1 MRGGVR
7 AATAMISRAAT
18 RISRLAKPPGTS
30 SSSSSSRLFDAAA
43 VDRSRPRFDHRTLSR
58 IRFQA
63 TSERP
68 LYQSSFLPAMFL
80 MGAFGAGAVQIS
92 YADASEED
100 YNLHAVED
108 SWSGSVGADKIVRQV
123 RQRLEELLR
132 TKGMQRGSYPTFTV
146 SAKGNK
152 EIEFIKQGSYSFKEL
167 EAVVSALKLAGER
180 SNIKKSSG
188 RNPNVFKRDDN
199 YDAKQLAS
207 VEKSVSALEGMGV
220 RVYGLDETS
229 SFPWD
234 GTVSWENI
242 AGYDEQKRE
251 IEDTILLA
259 LQSPEIYDEIARGTR
274 CKFETNRPRA
284 VLFEGPPGTG
294 KTSSAR
300 VIAKQAGVP
309 LLYVPLE
316 VIMSKYYGES
326 ERLLGN
332 VFSLANELPSGAI
345 IFLDEVDSF
354 AVARDSEM
362 HEATRRILSVI
373 LRQIDG
379 FEQEKQV
386 VVIAATNRKQ
396 DLDPALI
403 SRFDSLILFSLPDQK
418 TREEIAAQY
427 AKHLLKTELVLLAS
441 ATEGMSGRDIRDV
454 CQQAERHWA
463 SKRIRGQAPK
473 DAEGGGKL
481 PPIEEYIQSAEQRR
495 EAVGRSRQTRVRI
508 LKRWKRDFMELLF
521 TPKGNAFVLHGGS
534 EGLYASLPH
543 ANANATATAGRGDSF
558 IRFEKITFTRPEKS
572 VENSKDADS
581 VLVQAII
588 FEVEDR
594 ETIGGSA
601 YGGQRAVCCTPDLA
615 KLGACTQGTVIYRP
629 SAQNPKWPQ
638 VLAVTFNGK
647 DLVATLPSQSIPI
660 TRTGMYNL
668 YFIYCDPALN
678 GLVID
683 GKTVWKNPTG
693 YLPGRMAPLMN
704 FYGFM
709 SLAFVILGIFW
720 FSQYVRF
727 WREVLPLQN
736 CITLVI
742 ALGMLEM
749 ALWYFEYAE
758 FNETGLRPM
767 GITFWAVTFGTVKR
781 TVSWVII
788 LVVSMGYGVVRPTL
802 GGLTSKVI
810 MLGATFFLASEIL
823 ELVENAGA
831 VSDFAG
837 KARLFLVLP
846 VALLDA
852 FFIIWIFTSLS
863 KTLDK
868 LQARRLIAKLD
879 IYRKFTNALAV
890 TVIVSVGWICYELY
904 FKSNDVYN
912 GHWQNAWI
920 IPVFWQVLSFSLLC
934 VIAALWAPSQ
944 NSMRYAYSDDGSEE
958 FDREDSLSL
967 IKPGPVS
974 SKDPRGSAGLMD
986 ARAAVSNDT
995 ATSHNGDIEEDK
1007 RE

>member
-1 MRGGVR
+1 MAVASTGLTVRSLRWINVEYGKESLSVGGQSVTPFSNWKQRGEDTSKTMRGGVR

-284 VLFEGPPGTG
+284 VLFEGPPGC
-294 KTSSAR
+294 
-300 VIAKQAGVP
+300 
-309 LLYVPLE
+309 
-316 VIMSKYYGES
+316 
-326 ERLLGN
+326 
-332 VFSLANELPSGAI
+332 SLA
-345 IFLDEVDSF
+345 VDSF

-495 EAVGRSRQTRVRI
+495 EAV
-508 LKRWKRDFMELLF
+508 L
-521 TPKGNAFVLHGGS
+521 
-534 EGLYASLPH
+534 
-543 ANANATATAGRGDSF
+543 AT
-558 IRFEKITFTRPEKS
+558 
-572 VENSKDADS
+572 
-581 VLVQAII
+581 
-588 FEVEDR
+588 
-594 ETIGGSA
+594 TIGGSN
-601 YGGQRAVCCTPDLA
+601 R
-615 KLGACTQGTVIYRP
+615 
-629 SAQNPKWPQ
+629 S
-638 VLAVTFNGK
+638 
-647 DLVATLPSQSIPI
+647 
-660 TRTGMYNL
+660 
-668 YFIYCDPALN
+668 
-678 GLVID
+678 
-683 GKTVWKNPTG
+683 WKP
-693 YLPGRMAPLMN
+693 
-704 FYGFM
+704 F
-709 SLAFVILGIFW
+709 
-720 FSQYVRF
+720 
-727 WREVLPLQN
+727 
-736 CITLVI
+736 
-742 ALGMLEM
+742 
-749 ALWYFEYAE
+749 
-758 FNETGLRPM
+758 
-767 GITFWAVTFGTVKR
+767 
-781 TVSWVII
+781 
-788 LVVSMGYGVVRPTL
+788 
-802 GGLTSKVI
+802 
-810 MLGATFFLASEIL
+810 
-823 ELVENAGA
+823 
-831 VSDFAG
+831 
-837 KARLFLVLP
+837 
-846 VALLDA
+846 
-852 FFIIWIFTSLS
+852 
-863 KTLDK
+863 
-868 LQARRLIAKLD
+868 
-879 IYRKFTNALAV
+879 ALA
-890 TVIVSVGWICYELY
+890 
-904 FKSNDVYN
+904 
-912 GHWQNAWI
+912 
-920 IPVFWQVLSFSLLC
+920 
-934 VIAALWAPSQ
+934 
-944 NSMRYAYSDDGSEE
+944 
-958 FDREDSLSL
+958 
-967 IKPGPVS
+967 
-974 SKDPRGSAGLMD
+974 
-986 ARAAVSNDT
+986 
-995 ATSHNGDIEEDK
+995 
-1007 RE
+1007 

>member
-1 MRGGVR
+1 MAVASTGLTVRSLRWINVEYGKESLSVGGQSVTPFSNWKQRGEDTSKTMRGGVR

-152 EIEFIKQGSYSFKEL
+152 VTIKFRVPPACEISHLIVNIVKHLGEKAEHYGGGSEMLLRAWDRFAEAIIREIEFIKQGSYSFKEL

-495 EAVGRSRQTRVRI
+495 EAV
-508 LKRWKRDFMELLF
+508 L
-521 TPKGNAFVLHGGS
+521 
-534 EGLYASLPH
+534 
-543 ANANATATAGRGDSF
+543 AT
-558 IRFEKITFTRPEKS
+558 
-572 VENSKDADS
+572 
-581 VLVQAII
+581 
-588 FEVEDR
+588 
-594 ETIGGSA
+594 TIGGSN
-601 YGGQRAVCCTPDLA
+601 R
-615 KLGACTQGTVIYRP
+615 
-629 SAQNPKWPQ
+629 S
-638 VLAVTFNGK
+638 
-647 DLVATLPSQSIPI
+647 
-660 TRTGMYNL
+660 
-668 YFIYCDPALN
+668 
-678 GLVID
+678 
-683 GKTVWKNPTG
+683 WKP
-693 YLPGRMAPLMN
+693 
-704 FYGFM
+704 F
-709 SLAFVILGIFW
+709 
-720 FSQYVRF
+720 
-727 WREVLPLQN
+727 
-736 CITLVI
+736 
-742 ALGMLEM
+742 
-749 ALWYFEYAE
+749 
-758 FNETGLRPM
+758 
-767 GITFWAVTFGTVKR
+767 
-781 TVSWVII
+781 
-788 LVVSMGYGVVRPTL
+788 
-802 GGLTSKVI
+802 
-810 MLGATFFLASEIL
+810 
-823 ELVENAGA
+823 
-831 VSDFAG
+831 
-837 KARLFLVLP
+837 
-846 VALLDA
+846 
-852 FFIIWIFTSLS
+852 
-863 KTLDK
+863 
-868 LQARRLIAKLD
+868 
-879 IYRKFTNALAV
+879 ALA
-890 TVIVSVGWICYELY
+890 
-904 FKSNDVYN
+904 
-912 GHWQNAWI
+912 
-920 IPVFWQVLSFSLLC
+920 
-934 VIAALWAPSQ
+934 
-944 NSMRYAYSDDGSEE
+944 
-958 FDREDSLSL
+958 
-967 IKPGPVS
+967 
-974 SKDPRGSAGLMD
+974 
-986 ARAAVSNDT
+986 
-995 ATSHNGDIEEDK
+995 
-1007 RE
+1007 

>member
-1 MRGGVR
+1 MAVASTGLTVRSLRWINVEYGKESLSVGGQSVTPFSNWKQRGEDTSKTMRGGVR

-284 VLFEGPPGTG
+284 VLFEGPPGC
-294 KTSSAR
+294 
-300 VIAKQAGVP
+300 
-309 LLYVPLE
+309 
-316 VIMSKYYGES
+316 
-326 ERLLGN
+326 
-332 VFSLANELPSGAI
+332 SLA
-345 IFLDEVDSF
+345 
-354 AVARDSEM
+354 
-362 HEATRRILSVI
+362 
-373 LRQIDG
+373 IDG

-495 EAVGRSRQTRVRI
+495 EAV
-508 LKRWKRDFMELLF
+508 L
-521 TPKGNAFVLHGGS
+521 
-534 EGLYASLPH
+534 
-543 ANANATATAGRGDSF
+543 AT
-558 IRFEKITFTRPEKS
+558 
-572 VENSKDADS
+572 
-581 VLVQAII
+581 
-588 FEVEDR
+588 
-594 ETIGGSA
+594 TIGGSN
-601 YGGQRAVCCTPDLA
+601 R
-615 KLGACTQGTVIYRP
+615 
-629 SAQNPKWPQ
+629 S
-638 VLAVTFNGK
+638 
-647 DLVATLPSQSIPI
+647 
-660 TRTGMYNL
+660 
-668 YFIYCDPALN
+668 
-678 GLVID
+678 
-683 GKTVWKNPTG
+683 WKP
-693 YLPGRMAPLMN
+693 
-704 FYGFM
+704 F
-709 SLAFVILGIFW
+709 
-720 FSQYVRF
+720 
-727 WREVLPLQN
+727 
-736 CITLVI
+736 
-742 ALGMLEM
+742 
-749 ALWYFEYAE
+749 
-758 FNETGLRPM
+758 
-767 GITFWAVTFGTVKR
+767 
-781 TVSWVII
+781 
-788 LVVSMGYGVVRPTL
+788 
-802 GGLTSKVI
+802 
-810 MLGATFFLASEIL
+810 
-823 ELVENAGA
+823 
-831 VSDFAG
+831 
-837 KARLFLVLP
+837 
-846 VALLDA
+846 
-852 FFIIWIFTSLS
+852 
-863 KTLDK
+863 
-868 LQARRLIAKLD
+868 
-879 IYRKFTNALAV
+879 ALA
-890 TVIVSVGWICYELY
+890 
-904 FKSNDVYN
+904 
-912 GHWQNAWI
+912 
-920 IPVFWQVLSFSLLC
+920 
-934 VIAALWAPSQ
+934 
-944 NSMRYAYSDDGSEE
+944 
-958 FDREDSLSL
+958 
-967 IKPGPVS
+967 
-974 SKDPRGSAGLMD
+974 
-986 ARAAVSNDT
+986 
-995 ATSHNGDIEEDK
+995 
-1007 RE
+1007 

>member
-1 MRGGVR
+1 MAVASTGLTVRSLRWINVEYGKESLSVGGQSVTPFSNWKQRGEDTSKTMRGGVR

-152 EIEFIKQGSYSFKEL
+152 VTIKFRVPPACEISHLIVNIVKHLGEKAEHYGGGSEMLLRAWDSFKEL

-495 EAVGRSRQTRVRI
+495 EAVLATTIGGSNSGRSRQTRVRI
-508 LKRWKRDFMELLF
+508 LKRWKRDFMELLVKLKS
-521 TPKGNAFVLHGGS
+521 TQRVAIS
-534 EGLYASLPH
+534 GLA
-543 ANANATATAGRGDSF
+543 
-558 IRFEKITFTRPEKS
+558 
-572 VENSKDADS
+572 
-581 VLVQAII
+581 
-588 FEVEDR
+588 
-594 ETIGGSA
+594 
-601 YGGQRAVCCTPDLA
+601 
-615 KLGACTQGTVIYRP
+615 
-629 SAQNPKWPQ
+629 
-638 VLAVTFNGK
+638 
-647 DLVATLPSQSIPI
+647 
-660 TRTGMYNL
+660 
-668 YFIYCDPALN
+668 
-678 GLVID
+678 
-683 GKTVWKNPTG
+683 
-693 YLPGRMAPLMN
+693 
-704 FYGFM
+704 
-709 SLAFVILGIFW
+709 
-720 FSQYVRF
+720 
-727 WREVLPLQN
+727 
-736 CITLVI
+736 
-742 ALGMLEM
+742 
-749 ALWYFEYAE
+749 AE
-758 FNETGLRPM
+758 
-767 GITFWAVTFGTVKR
+767 
-781 TVSWVII
+781 
-788 LVVSMGYGVVRPTL
+788 
-802 GGLTSKVI
+802 
-810 MLGATFFLASEIL
+810 
-823 ELVENAGA
+823 
-831 VSDFAG
+831 
-837 KARLFLVLP
+837 
-846 VALLDA
+846 
-852 FFIIWIFTSLS
+852 LS
-863 KTLDK
+863 
-868 LQARRLIAKLD
+868 
-879 IYRKFTNALAV
+879 
-890 TVIVSVGWICYELY
+890 
-904 FKSNDVYN
+904 
-912 GHWQNAWI
+912 
-920 IPVFWQVLSFSLLC
+920 
-934 VIAALWAPSQ
+934 
-944 NSMRYAYSDDGSEE
+944 
-958 FDREDSLSL
+958 
-967 IKPGPVS
+967 
-974 SKDPRGSAGLMD
+974 
-986 ARAAVSNDT
+986 
-995 ATSHNGDIEEDK
+995 
-1007 RE
+1007 